1 MTTPRKPAVADPRV
15 DDDFTPLAKACSAMG
30 TISKSMARAS
40 GEPGPPALVG
50 LECGPNP
57 CPGKREGDR
66 SRPRKTSRN
75 YSKRFVKIE
84 SIVRQ
89 IFRGLAPRAH
99 STAGSPSGSAAT
111 GQTQVPSTRSVF
123 RAGAGASTH
132 LTRHGQTQPPPR
144 ATHIDS
150 SAPANPAITPL
161 AASLLNSFF

>member
-1 MTTPRKPAVADPRV
+1 MQCDGHHKQEHGSCVGRTRSSGPCWARV
-15 DDDFTPLAKACSAMG
+15 WAE
-30 TISKSMARAS
+30 SMS
-40 GEPGPPALVG
+40 
-50 LECGPNP
+50 
-57 CPGKREGDR
+57 GKREGDR

-84 SIVRQ
+84 SIVSQ
-89 IFRGLAPRAH
+89 IFRGALTSLLPRAH
-99 STAGSPSGSAAT
+99 TPPPARHPAPPL
-111 GQTQVPSTRSVF
+111 QVKHKYRVRARSVF

-161 AASLLNSFF
+161 AASLLNSFFEYELCFIELSTR